1 MNSRSKSAIA
11 VIGLTSV
18 LGVALGSH
26 LVHASEPSSASTWA
40 PTTIAECARLPLSQQ
55 GICKSVV
62 WLKGADPAAPVD
74 SVIPVA
80 PPEAMAAH
88 ARSAH
93 AQSAHA
99 PASGR
104 WIASEAVDA
113 QFAST
118 FRSAVQ
124 ACDGPFQIQLVDA
137 PPQHQI
143 RFRCLPR

>member
-11 VIGLTSV
+11 MIGLTSV

-26 LVHASEPSSASTWA
+26 LVHASERSSATTSEA
-40 PTTIAECARLPLSQQ
+40 PTIADCARLPLSQQ
-55 GICKSVV
+55 DICKSVV
-62 WLKGADPAAPVD
+62 SLKIADSAAPAG
-74 SVIPVA
+74 S
-80 PPEAMAAH
+80 PEAASAH
-88 ARSAH
+88 ARSAD
-93 AQSAHA
+93 A
-99 PASGR
+99 PSSGR

>member
-1 MNSRSKSAIA
+1 MKSPSKFAIA

-18 LGVALGSH
+18 LSVTLGSQSA
-26 LVHASEPSSASTWA
+26 HALQPSSATTLGA
-40 PTTIAECARLPLSQQ
+40 PTIADCARLPLSQRD
-55 GICKSVV
+55 ICKSAVS
-62 WLKGADPAAPVD
+62 LKIADSAAPVG
-74 SVIPVA
+74 
-80 PPEAMAAH
+80 PPEAAAAH
-88 ARSAH
+88 VRSADAPSADARS
-93 AQSAHA
+93 
-99 PASGR
+99 SGR